1 MLMSAIGLRERIGLI
16 LTIQAVAMFAAVG
29 VFVMAAE
36 RWKTDPV
43 YRLPEPDQVAAVA
56 AAFEQTPPSAHDDL
70 LRALTDSTQVVV
82 MLPVL
87 PNVERSTASEQTAER
102 YREALQGRPFRIL
115 ASSPRA
121 PDDYGRRPFFS
132 TGRLQ
137 VAAALA
143 DGRSVAVSQMATPTI
158 TQIINRSLLFVT
170 MVVGVN
176 LVFALLIAAETR
188 GPVDRLLRA
197 VRADRPDQF
206 AVSGPSEIV
215 ALGAA
220 FQDLRARLQMVMDE
234 RTRMVAAIAHDFRT
248 YLTRMDLRS
257 DFIADDRQRLLA
269 SRDVAE
275 MNGLIDDTLL
285 YAQGLEESTSEP
297 PECDVSALLR
307 EVAREREALGQ
318 TVGLRGSDTPVLAC
332 ITPVSLSRIMVNLL
346 DNVLRYGGGAATVT
360 LAVAPDLVLL
370 QIDDHGPGV
379 PEAALGQLT
388 EPFHRLE
395 TSRSR
400 DTGGVGLG
408 LSIVQALVSRHGGRL
423 TLLNRPEGGL
433 RVQLQLRPS
442 PCAPDITSGNN
453 RSERP

>member
-1 MLMSAIGLRERIGLI
+1 M
-16 LTIQAVAMFAAVG
+16 TG
-29 VFVMAAE
+29 VPTCA
-36 RWKTDPV
+36 
-43 YRLPEPDQVAAVA
+43 LPI
-56 AAFEQTPPSAHDDL
+56 
-70 LRALTDSTQVVV
+70 
-82 MLPVL
+82 
-87 PNVERSTASEQTAER
+87 STADADR
-102 YREALQGRPFRIL
+102 YREALKGRPFRIV
-115 ASSPRA
+115 AAGGRA
-121 PDDYGRRPFFS
+121 PSDFGEFPVFS
-132 TGRLQ
+132 TDALQ
-137 VAAALA
+137 VITTLA
-143 DGRSVAVSQMATPTI
+143 DGRALAVSQMATPTI

-176 LVFALLIAAETR
+176 LVFALLIAAQTR